1 VIFTHFDE
9 RALAIHRRRVEELGL
24 ENITVI
30 YDDIRQ
36 SRLADKSFSTVINDF
51 RLNFNTDHYQN
62 QQAIRNMKR
71 VLKPGGTAFI
81 SMVVGKRKRWFMAEE
96 KLARLCF
103 TADYYRKLFK
113 NIGLKIVKEF
123 ELEEGQKPTYRRF
136 LLTA

>member
-1 VIFTHFDE
+1 
-9 RALAIHRRRVEELGL
+9 
-24 ENITVI
+24 
-30 YDDIRQ
+30 
-36 SRLADKSFSTVINDF
+36 
-51 RLNFNTDHYQN
+51 
-62 QQAIRNMKR
+62 MKR

-81 SMVVGKRKRWFMAEE
+81 SMVVGQRKRWFMAEE